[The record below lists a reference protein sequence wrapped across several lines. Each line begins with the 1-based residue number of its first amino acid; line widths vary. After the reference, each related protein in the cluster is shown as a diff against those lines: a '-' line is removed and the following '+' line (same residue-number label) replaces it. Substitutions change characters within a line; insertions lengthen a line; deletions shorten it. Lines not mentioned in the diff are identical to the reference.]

1 MSWTYIRTVW
11 SVDEE
16 VHHVEKA
23 LVVMFTVL
31 PGGSLDG
38 SALVAAHS
46 FGQ

>member
-1 MSWTYIRTVW
+1 MDSSLAGPT
-11 SVDEE
+11 SVSELGGAPY
-16 VHHVEKA
+16 EKA

-46 FGQ
+46 FG

>member
-1 MSWTYIRTVW
+1 M
-11 SVDEE
+11 
-16 VHHVEKA
+16 EKA

-46 FGQ
+46 FG